1 MNYFERILTDQKL
14 NDDLC
19 NHVRIEIAMD
29 AIYEKRRGMSSE
41 SRWINE
47 WVMTHPKALKE
58 TVDSFLRSAINKKV
72 NPYIDPDLVE
82 HYLGSD
88 ATYSDVKFLKSLI
101 GRLGFT
107 LIDKS
112 IDSNYDELFKTGNT
126 KRKIEIARSG
136 KDIVRFIEY
145 LFDILYMSCIEMAES
160 MDDLTDCLDSII
172 VRLIKSDGDELL
184 SIFLK
189 SLVKVIDKDGSAI
202 ALSNRARKAIL
213 EL

>member
-29 AIYEKRRGMSSE
+29 ASYEKRRGMSSE

-47 WVMTHPKALKE
+47 WAMTHPKALKE

-72 NPYIDPDLVE
+72 DPYIDADLVE

-145 LFDILYMSCIEMAES
+145 LFDILYMSCIEMAKS